1 MHALR
6 EECWL
11 NSRERVIAALEHR
24 EPDRV
29 PIDLGGSVSSIHWF
43 AYKTLTQFLG
53 LDLDI
58 RIGDKIQQLAV
69 LDAPV
74 LERLGVDI
82 RHVSLKKG
90 FFIGGE
96 DRLDD
101 PSGRA
106 YFIDD
111 WGIKWAKNPYYYD
124 MVDHPLKDA
133 TTEDLE
139 RYPWPDP
146 SDPARYDGL
155 REDVKHLYEG
165 TEYAIVAD
173 AIFGGLFEC
182 AWWLR
187 GFERFNVDLHKRPD
201 FATGLLDKILELY
214 LGFYGRYLDA
224 VGDRVEMVELG
235 DDLGAQT
242 GPIISP
248 QMFRKYLKPRYK
260 KLYDFIH
267 SKTKAKVFHHSC
279 GAVYPFIRDLI
290 EVGVDVLN
298 PIQPRAAMM
307 DIGRIKREFGGLLSL
322 HGGVDIQRV
331 LPYGTAEDV
340 AAEVKRVIGLGARGG
355 GYILAGAHNIQADTP
370 VENIWA
376 MFEAAKTY
384 GVYPIRA

>member
-1 MHALR
+1 
-6 EECWL
+6 L
-11 NSRERVIAALEHR
+11 NPRERVIAALEHS
-24 EPDRV
+24 EPDRI
-29 PIDLGGSVSSIHWF
+29 PIDLGGSVSCIHLV
-43 AYKTLTQFLG
+43 AYQRLTRFLG
-53 LDLDI
+53 LELDVKTA
-58 RIGDKIQQLAV
+58 DKIQQLAK

-74 LERLGVDI
+74 LEKLGVDF

-96 DRLDD
+96 DRFDD
-101 PSGRA
+101 PSGRP

-133 TTEDLE
+133 TTETME

-146 SDPARYDGL
+146 SDAARYDGL
-155 REDVKHLYEG
+155 REDVKHLRED
-165 TEYAIVAD
+165 TEYAIAAD

-187 GFERFNVDLHKRPD
+187 GFEKFNVDLHKRAD
-201 FATGLLDKILELY
+201 FAERLLDKILELY

-224 VGDRVEMVELG
+224 VGNRIEMVELG
-235 DDLGAQT
+235 DDLGAQA
-242 GPIISP
+242 GPIISLAT
-248 QMFRKYLKPRYK
+248 FRKYLKPRYK

-279 GAVYPFIRDLI
+279 GTVYPFIEDLI

-307 DIGRIKREFGGLLSL
+307 DIGRIKREFGRRLSL
-322 HGGVDIQRV
+322 HGGVDIQRT
-331 LPYGTAEDV
+331 LPYGTTEDV
-340 AAEVKRVIGLGARGG
+340 VTEVKRVIGLGASGG
-355 GYILAGAHNIQADTP
+355 GYILAGAHNIQADVP
-370 VENIWA
+370 AGNIWA

-384 GVYPIRA
+384 GVYPIKA